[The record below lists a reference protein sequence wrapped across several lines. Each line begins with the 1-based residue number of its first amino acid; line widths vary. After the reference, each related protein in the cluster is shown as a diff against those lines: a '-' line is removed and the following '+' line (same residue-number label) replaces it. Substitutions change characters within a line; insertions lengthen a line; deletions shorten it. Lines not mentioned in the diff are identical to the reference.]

1 MGSAEPGGCLG
12 VYLAWQVD
20 YEDPRVKVVVH
31 IYEPYIKSC
40 HALNRYL
47 EELARR
53 HPSVKFLR
61 MQVSPPQ
68 AGARAPGDTVGL
80 LTPKVV
86 HLPSCPCDHGLTVEC
101 NPAGFG

>member
-31 IYEPYIKSC
+31 IYEPYIRSC

-53 HPSVKFLR
+53 HPRVKFLR
-61 MQVSPPQ
+61 MQVGNGSQ
-68 AGARAPGDTVGL
+68 AMGRH
-80 LTPKVV
+80 TPSAVT
-86 HLPSCPCDHGLTVEC
+86 SG
-101 NPAGFG
+101 